1 MFIIQIIN
9 ISNVKCKIGYI
20 FQYNKNKK
28 KSRPIVEN
36 TTNPKNKLSKTVTH
50 NE

>member
-1 MFIIQIIN
+1 MSNAKLDIYFSII
-9 ISNVKCKIGYI
+9 KI
-20 FQYNKNKK
+20 KK